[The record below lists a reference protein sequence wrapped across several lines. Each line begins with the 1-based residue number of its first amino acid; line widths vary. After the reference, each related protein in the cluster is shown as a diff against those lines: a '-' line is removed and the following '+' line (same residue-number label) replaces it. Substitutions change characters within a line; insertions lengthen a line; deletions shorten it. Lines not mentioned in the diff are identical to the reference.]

1 MSNVTV
7 QAIGEPP
14 LAIITLDD
22 PDHRNAL
29 SIEMLGD
36 LLEALRGIGQ
46 RDDVNAVLLR
56 GEGPC
61 FCAGFDLAAV
71 VEDPMALN
79 QLVELL
85 GEATRLLRRLPQVVV
100 IAAHGVAI
108 AGGCALLSA
117 ADVVFVG
124 EKTRVGYPVHR
135 IGISPAVTTPT
146 LRQAAGDGRTRE
158 ILLGGDLFMGTEARR
173 QGIASHV
180 VSEDDVLTAA
190 TAWARDAAG
199 RPAGAMRTTKQWLSE
214 LDGSSDDAIFDG
226 PVAGSAPLAGGREA
240 VRMLEAFWNS
250 KRSS

>member
-1 MSNVTV
+1 MFLCRLRPRRGRRGSHGDSTSLWNSLAKPPGCSGGSPRSSSLQHTEWRSPVDAPCCQRRMSSSSAN
-7 QAIGEPP
+7 
-14 LAIITLDD
+14 
-22 PDHRNAL
+22 R
-29 SIEMLGD
+29 
-36 LLEALRGIGQ
+36 RG
-46 RDDVNAVLLR
+46 L
-56 GEGPC
+56 
-61 FCAGFDLAAV
+61 
-71 VEDPMALN
+71 
-79 QLVELL
+79 
-85 GEATRLLRRLPQVVV
+85 ATRSTASGSP
-100 IAAHGVAI
+100 
-108 AGGCALLSA
+108 
-117 ADVVFVG
+117 
-124 EKTRVGYPVHR
+124 
-135 IGISPAVTTPT
+135 PAVTTPT